1 MSINLE
7 ETASSIAKLA
17 LKLGADQVTVSVSQS
32 VSTELTQREHLLE
45 KTKQSNSLGVG
56 IELLVDDKYSSHS
69 ASDIR
74 LDALK
79 PFLSS
84 AIEVTRFLEKDP
96 HRRLAPLSKLG
107 AADINVDVFDSS
119 WSERTASDRKKQL
132 EELENNCHETAKDV
146 DIRSVASHVWDSQ
159 VQSHVFALD
168 KASPEEQFSN
178 GWQRTSF
185 GMGAE
190 ITLVGEEGRLPEA
203 YDFRSVRQ
211 LNDLPSMET
220 LSKAL
225 LKKGLSRLKSSAIP
239 SERLPILLENRVVPR
254 LLRALLTPLGGTA
267 IYEKRSCML
276 EKLGKQIGASHLNI
290 YDDPH
295 LFRGLASRPYDGDG
309 FPTEKRSIVEDGRLC
324 MYLIS
329 LYNSRR
335 LKMARTTT
343 STSNILIPPSESSPQ
358 ELLNALPKAIVVEG
372 FLGGNTNA
380 ITGDF
385 SLGITGRYFENG
397 QFVQGISEMNISGN
411 ILELLERFETAAND
425 VWKYSSTVVPS
436 LLFSDI
442 QCSGL

>member
-1 MSINLE
+1 MSINLK
-7 ETASSIAKLA
+7 ETAASIANLA
-17 LKLGADQVTVSVSQS
+17 LELGADQVSVSVSQS
-32 VSTELTQREHLLE
+32 VSTELTQREQQLE

-56 IELLVDDKYSSHS
+56 LELLVDDKYSSHS

-74 LDALK
+74 LESLR
-79 PFLSS
+79 PFLSR

-96 HRRLAPLSKLG
+96 HRRLPVLSELG
-107 AADINVDVFDSS
+107 MAEENLDVFDAS
-119 WSERTASDRKKQL
+119 WGERTASERKTQL
-132 EELENNCHETAKDV
+132 ESLEEVCHETAKNV
-146 DIRSVASHVWDSQ
+146 KLRSIAAHVWDSQ
-159 VQSHVFALD
+159 VESHVYSLD
-168 KASPEEQFSN
+168 KEAPAAEFSA
-178 GWQRTSF
+178 GWKRTSF

-190 ITLVGEEGRLPEA
+190 ITLVGEEDRLPEA
-203 YDFRSVRQ
+203 YDFRSARH
-211 LNDLPSMET
+211 LSDLPHQEE
-220 LSKAL
+220 LSQAL

-239 SERLPILLENRVVPR
+239 SQKLPILLENRVVPR
-254 LLRALLTPLGGTA
+254 LLRALLSPLSGTA
-267 IYEKRSCML
+267 IYEQRSCML
-276 EKLGKQIGASHLNI
+276 GKLGKQIGASHLNI

-295 LFRGLASRPYDGDG
+295 LFRGLSSRPYDGDG
-309 FPTEKRSIVEDGRLC
+309 FPTKKRSIIEDGKLS

-335 LKMARTTT
+335 LNMERTTT
-343 STSNILIPPSESSPQ
+343 STSNIIIPPSHSSPQ
-358 ELLNALPKAIVVEG
+358 ELLDGLPKAIVIEG
-372 FLGGNTNA
+372 FLGGNTND

-397 QFVQGISEMNISGN
+397 KFIQGVSEMNISGN

>member
-7 ETASSIAKLA
+7 ETAASIATLA
-17 LKLGADQVTVSVSQS
+17 LELGADQVSVSVSQS
-32 VSTELTQREHLLE
+32 VSTELTQREQQLE

-56 IELLVDDKYSSHS
+56 LEILVNDKYSSHS

-74 LDALK
+74 LESLK
-79 PFLSS
+79 PFLSR
-84 AIEVTRFLEKDP
+84 AIEVTHFLEQDA
-96 HRRLAPLSKLG
+96 HRRLPALSELG
-107 AADINVDVFDSS
+107 AAAEVLDVFDSS
-119 WSERTASDRKKQL
+119 WSERTASARKEQL
-132 EELENNCHETAKDV
+132 EQLETTCHETAKET
-146 DIRSVASHVWDSQ
+146 DIRSIASHVWDSQ
-159 VQSHVFALD
+159 VQSHVFSLD
-168 KASPEEQFSN
+168 KDSPNEHFST
-178 GWQRTSF
+178 GWKRTSF

-190 ITLVGEEGRLPEA
+190 ITLVGDEGRLPEA
-203 YDFRSVRQ
+203 YDFRSVRH
-211 LNDLPSMET
+211 LSDLPTSEEIAKT
-220 LSKAL
+220 V
-225 LKKGLSRLKSSAIP
+225 LKKGISRLKSSAIP
-239 SERLPILLENRVVPR
+239 SERLPILLENRAVPR
-254 LLRALLTPLGGTA
+254 LLRALLGPLGGTA

-276 EKLGKQIGASHLNI
+276 GKLGKQVGASHLNI

-295 LFRGLASRPYDGDG
+295 LVRGLASRPYDGDG
-309 FPTEKRSIVEDGRLC
+309 FPTHKRPIIENGVLS

-335 LKMARTTT
+335 LAMARTTT
-343 STSNILIPPSESSPQ
+343 STTNIIIPPSESSPQ
-358 ELLNALPKAIVVEG
+358 ELLNVLPKAIVIEG

-385 SLGITGRYFENG
+385 SLGITGRYFEHG
-397 QFVQGISEMNISGN
+397 EFVQGVSEMNISGN